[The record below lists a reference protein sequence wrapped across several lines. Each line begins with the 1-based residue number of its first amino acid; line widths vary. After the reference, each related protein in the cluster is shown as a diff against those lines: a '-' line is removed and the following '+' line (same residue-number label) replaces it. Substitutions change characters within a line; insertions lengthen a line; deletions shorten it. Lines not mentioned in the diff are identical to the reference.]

1 VRLKSSLSPEQEL
14 RELELATR
22 RMRDRENDDRLS
34 VLWRAKWWLLL
45 LALAAGG
52 AAYGVSRYAV
62 SPTYSSSA
70 DVVITAHTV
79 SGGLSDAITAS
90 NNLASQYAQLAD
102 SPPVLARASRDLPGG
117 GHGLAAATSAG
128 TVSDQNLVRVTA
140 TAGSPRLAQR
150 RANAVA
156 SAFVVHINAVNA
168 DAAAQLRSSVERQLN
183 SSQQAIAKAEAAV
196 TAATRNALASRKARI
211 PVLSSVLSAKES
223 LLASLITQRQ
233 SILSDLDQSSIE
245 AQPSVRVSAVAG
257 LGTQTQPKPVLYA
270 GIAAVVTALA
280 AGQILV
286 LVRLRRRG

>member
-1 VRLKSSLSPEQEL
+1 MRLKSSLSPEQEL

-22 RMRDRENDDRLS
+22 RMRERENDDRLS
-34 VLWRAKWWLLL
+34 VLWRAKWWLLAI
-45 LALAAGG
+45 ALAAGG
-52 AAYGVSRYAV
+52 AAYGISRYAV

-102 SPPVLARASRDLPGG
+102 SPPVLARASRDLPDG

-140 TAGSPRLAQR
+140 TAGTPRLAQR
-150 RANAVA
+150 RANAV
-156 SAFVVHINAVNA
+156 SNAFVVHINAVNA

-183 SSQQAIAKAEAAV
+183 SSQQAIAKAEASVA
-196 TAATRNALASRKARI
+196 AATRNALAARKSRI
-211 PVLSSVLSAKES
+211 PGLSSVLAARQS

-233 SILSDLDQSSIE
+233 SILSDLDQSSVE

-257 LGTQTQPKPVLYA
+257 LGTQIQPKPVLYA
-270 GIAAVVTALA
+270 GVAAVVTALA
-280 AGQILV
+280 AGQVLV